1 MIFRTEIQWILE
13 EKRKLLYSQD
23 AILYS
28 QNAILY
34 SQDAILY
41 SQDAIFFDVDFI
53 NNFDIDWSSKWLQ
66 AIILG
71 VNEF

>member
-1 MIFRTEIQWILE
+1 MLVE
-13 EKRKLLYSQD
+13 ENQNFSYSNYTILYSNY

-28 QNAILY
+28 DYAILY
-34 SQDAILY
+34 SNY
-41 SQDAIFFDVDFI
+41 AIFLDVDFI
-53 NNFDIDWSSKWLQ
+53 NNFEIDWLSKWLQ

>member
-1 MIFRTEIQWILE
+1 MQYGKDLQSA
-13 EKRKLLYSQD
+13 YCPSNY

-28 QNAILY
+28 NYAILY
-34 SQDAILY
+34 SDYAILY
-41 SQDAIFFDVDFI
+41 SNYAIFLDVVFI

-66 AIILG
+66 AIILS

>member
-1 MIFRTEIQWILE
+1 MYWWYIDGWQLTILE
-13 EKRKLLYSQD
+13 EKQKL
-23 AILYS
+23 
-28 QNAILY
+28 LY

-41 SQDAIFFDVDFI
+41 SQDAIFLDVDFI